1 MTTNKNWYFK
11 EACKK
16 DDSPPCLQPPS
27 FKSGVSN
34 PTANLTASK
43 LILLDNHNKTNYFA
57 ECNQLLYK
65 FFCTSSF
72 ILCISTIC
80 LPTTLL

>member
-1 MTTNKNWYFK
+1 MTALLVY
-11 EACKK
+11 
-16 DDSPPCLQPPS
+16 SLQ
-27 FKSGVSN
+27 VSSQEFQI
-34 PTANLTASK
+34 LLQLASK